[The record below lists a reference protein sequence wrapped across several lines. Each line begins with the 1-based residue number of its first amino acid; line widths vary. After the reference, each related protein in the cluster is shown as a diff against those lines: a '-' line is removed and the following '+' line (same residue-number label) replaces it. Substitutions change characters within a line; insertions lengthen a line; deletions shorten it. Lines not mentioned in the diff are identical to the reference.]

1 MLLSNFALLLFYDVC
16 HMDAVA
22 HPLSSIDP
30 SVILSSPSVDTFI
43 ALASIPSFYYHFMDI
58 HSTSYG
64 LITFSEMLVVGILE
78 SVGWLPLIGPQAT
91 DNLSFPQSRSLSL
104 QQWRAPYREHK
115 SGEWQEWRV
124 AIGISDML
132 SIDW

>member
-1 MLLSNFALLLFYDVC
+1 MLFFYLAPFLFIFVC
-16 HMDAVA
+16 PMNAVA

-43 ALASIPSFYYHFMDI
+43 ALASIPLFYYHFMDI

-78 SVGWLPLIGPQAT
+78 SVGCLPLIGPQAT
-91 DNLSFPQSRSLSL
+91 DNLSFPQSPSLSL
-104 QQWRAPYREHK
+104 QQWRAPYRERK
-115 SGEWQEWRV
+115 SGEWQEWQVARV
-124 AIGISDML
+124 ASGKGHQ
-132 SIDW
+132 